1 MKSRMAGIVAACASI
16 ALGGCASM
24 SGDECA
30 MSDWSAVGYED
41 GARGYTT
48 DRFSTYRKACS
59 KHGVAPDF
67 QAYLQGRDQGLV
79 EYCQPGRGFHLGSR
93 GAAYGGVCGAELE
106 PEFLDAYNAG
116 YQLYELR
123 VNVNSANSRVSAKE
137 RELEENFAEIRNKE
151 AALISQDATTEER
164 VLVLADLKRLS
175 ERNGEL
181 EAEIEMLIAERAL
194 YQQELE
200 LYERSVAARGY

>member
-1 MKSRMAGIVAACASI
+1 MTSRKAGIVAVLSFATLS
-16 ALGGCASM
+16 GCATM

-30 MSDWSAVGYED
+30 LSDWSAVGYED

-48 DRFSTYRKACS
+48 DHFSTYRKACS

-67 QAYLQGRDQGLV
+67 QAYLQGREQGLV

-93 GAAYGGVCGAELE
+93 GAAYGGVCDVDRES
-106 PEFLDAYNAG
+106 EFLDAYHAG

-123 VNVNSANSRVSAKE
+123 SSVNAANSRVYAKE
-137 RELEENFAEIRNKE
+137 KELEQNTVEIRAKE
-151 AALISQDATTEER
+151 AALISEETTTEER
-164 VLVLADLKRLS
+164 ILVLADLKRLA